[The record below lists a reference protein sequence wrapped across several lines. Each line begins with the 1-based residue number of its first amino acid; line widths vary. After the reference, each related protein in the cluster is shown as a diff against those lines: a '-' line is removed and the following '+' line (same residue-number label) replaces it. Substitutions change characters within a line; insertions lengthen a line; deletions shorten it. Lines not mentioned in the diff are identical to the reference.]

1 MWKFKYRKQ
10 AFIFLKENNLLEK
23 IRDKLIEFL
32 KGERVD
38 VKRLK
43 GEWKGFLRLRIGRV
57 RVIFKLDSENKV
69 IEIYK
74 AGFRGK
80 IY

>member
-57 RVIFKLDSENKV
+57 RVIFRLDPENKV